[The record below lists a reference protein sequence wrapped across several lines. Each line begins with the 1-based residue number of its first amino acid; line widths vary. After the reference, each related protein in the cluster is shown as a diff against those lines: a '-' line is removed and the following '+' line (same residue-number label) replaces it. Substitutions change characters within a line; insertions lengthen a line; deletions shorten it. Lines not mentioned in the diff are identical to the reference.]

1 MKWNS
6 VGSKGGRKNTQ
17 ENKGECLKG
26 QAAVRYIE
34 HAVGKWREC
43 IFACD
48 ILLRHATQSKTGHY
62 ADVRQLWQY
71 NLYLSHFTCSALQSL
86 YIQREL
92 RSIQVY
98 RLNIQ
103 LIKIN
108 EIYLEKN
115 MLLRKLLIPARES
128 TALTLTH
135 THLSQSAPKYTHTQM
150 HLVFIHSPSLGFF
163 TP

>member
-1 MKWNS
+1 MRAGRWKRTRGRGWEGKKRAHSNDGVHRPERKWNKTA
-6 VGSKGGRKNTQ
+6 KGAREQEKNTQ

-26 QAAVRYIE
+26 QAMARYIE

-43 IFACD
+43 TFACD
-48 ILLRHATQSKTGHY
+48 ILLRHAAQSKTGRY
-62 ADVRQLWQY
+62 ANVRQLRQY
-71 NLYLSHFTCSALQSL
+71 NLYLSHFTCSAHQSL

-92 RSIQVY
+92 HSIQVY

-115 MLLRKLLIPARES
+115 MLLL
-128 TALTLTH
+128 
-135 THLSQSAPKYTHTQM
+135 
-150 HLVFIHSPSLGFF
+150 
-163 TP
+163 